1 MYIAWLRIF
10 FKLFNLILCH
20 EKKDQTTEN
29 GGEHWDWFGREQI
42 VVIL

>member
-1 MYIAWLRIF
+1 MSSLIIVNIMYIAWLRIF

-29 GGEHWDWFGREQI
+29 GGEH
-42 VVIL
+42 